1 MMTEEF
7 DSLEHVGVKGMKWG
21 VRKKNPNYTN
31 NQIKRDRQI
40 YGKRG
45 SNRINKALNKG
56 DSISVARG
64 DEKTRRDRV
73 MGRNPYVRQTGKIVG
88 AGAAIV
94 GLNVGMTAASKAARN
109 PKVVSKVLN
118 TLNKIPGIKTGSVG
132 KTIAKT
138 TKYADLLD
146 TPEFRVI
153 ASAGAAAIGQK
164 LSGDIAV
171 GLNMRSHGYD
181 PNRR

>member
-64 DEKTRRDRV
+64 DEKTRRDRLIL
-73 MGRNPYVRQTGKIVG
+73 R
-88 AGAAIV
+88 
-94 GLNVGMTAASKAARN
+94 
-109 PKVVSKVLN
+109 
-118 TLNKIPGIKTGSVG
+118 
-132 KTIAKT
+132 
-138 TKYADLLD
+138 
-146 TPEFRVI
+146 
-153 ASAGAAAIGQK
+153 
-164 LSGDIAV
+164 SG
-171 GLNMRSHGYD
+171 
-181 PNRR
+181 